1 MAIAI
6 TAQISKKAP
15 IPGIQMS
22 SRQSS
27 LEITGEVSDLAQVAT
42 EAARLFALAEAA
54 VNHQLGLTAPVTP
67 STSSNATSATP
78 AATSFPATAPQPA
91 RPSRPYQRRIA
102 PVTDAQLRLIDRL
115 IAETQ
120 TDPGAVLQ
128 HFGVGTLAN
137 LTCADGSTLISELKV
152 RQAGARS

>member
-27 LEITGEVSDLAQVAT
+27 LEITGEVSDVTKVAE

-54 VNHQLGLTAPVTP
+54 VNLQLGILAPITP
-67 STSSNATSATP
+67 APSNGTP
-78 AATSFPATAPQPA
+78 AATHGATSSPVAPQQPA
-91 RPSRPYQRRIA
+91 RPSRPYQRRVA

-115 IAETQ
+115 IMDTK
-120 TDPGAVLQ
+120 TDPVAVLQ
-128 HFGVGTLAN
+128 HFGVGTLA
-137 LTCADGSTLISELKV
+137 T
-152 RQAGARS
+152 